1 MANKPIQVNAV
12 VPKDTKPYAM
22 FPFGFYC
29 NIELQN
35 AQIGDI
41 VEFCVD
47 WRRDKRRLVR
57 KCKIAVQS
65 SVFTFLMQSLYGER
79 MTIAKLMERWEA
91 WAVVEGI
98 GVQGFSRE
106 EALLVEVKPIEE

>member
-1 MANKPIQVNAV
+1 MGNKPVQINSVA
-12 VPKDTKPYAM
+12 PKDIKPYAIL
-22 FPFGFYC
+22 PFGLYC

-35 AQIGDI
+35 AQIGDT
-41 VEFCVD
+41 VEFRVD

-57 KCKIAVQS
+57 KCKVEVQS
-65 SVFTFLMQSLYGER
+65 GIFTFLMKSLYGER

-98 GVQGFSRE
+98 GAQGFSRE